1 MILPSSVPNGTLH
14 YTSTVGDYAELL
26 FNGTKFTLL
35 FTKDFNRGS
44 IDLYVDGLKI
54 DTNNT
59 NSTSIQWQQTY
70 TSLALCDW
78 CKLGVA
84 RTFM

>member
-44 IDLYVDGLKI
+44 IDVCG
-54 DTNNT
+54 
-59 NSTSIQWQQTY
+59 W
-70 TSLALCDW
+70 A
-78 CKLGVA
+78 
-84 RTFM
+84 